1 MKCTIMLSTLAATAV
16 VLFALG
22 GVASADKPESTPAL
36 VRLEPETGTEEL
48 IAECG
53 EFDVLT
59 DFVVDGHSTIS
70 SIVLAIRITLGYIS
84 DSWTSSIIRRR
95 ARDSLNMNTVI
106 PCLTCQSGEE
116 VTCQQLLRHRARR
129 RGSAA

>member
-22 GVASADKPESTPAL
+22 GVASADKPESTAL

-59 DFVVDGHSTIS
+59 DFVDGTQ
-70 SIVLAIRITLGYIS
+70 
-84 DSWTSSIIRRR
+84 
-95 ARDSLNMNTVI
+95 
-106 PCLTCQSGEE
+106 PF
-116 VTCQQLLRHRARR
+116 LR
-129 RGSAA
+129 